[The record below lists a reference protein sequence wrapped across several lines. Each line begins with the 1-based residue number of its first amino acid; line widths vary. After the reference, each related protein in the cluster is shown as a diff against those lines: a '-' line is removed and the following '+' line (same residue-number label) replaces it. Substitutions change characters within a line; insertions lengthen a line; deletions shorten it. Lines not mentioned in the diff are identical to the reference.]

1 MAMSARPAYSTAVCD
16 CGSLPPDPLDGNRA
30 APATAAAGGTL
41 VGGAVVATTHVTCRV
56 VWRLTDPEVAVISAV
71 APTPGSVVSVALASP
86 PLVRTEG
93 VMEPV
98 EDENSTTVPLGTGW
112 PSPSTTLAMTCT
124 VLPQLMLAADRDR
137 LIW

>member
-1 MAMSARPAYSTAVCD
+1 M
-16 CGSLPPDPLDGNRA
+16 
-30 APATAAAGGTL
+30 
-41 VGGAVVATTHVTCRV
+41 TCRV

-98 EDENSTTVPLGTGW
+98 EDDNSTTVPLGTGW
-112 PSPSTTLAMTCT
+112 PSPSTTPAMTCT

-137 LIW
+137 LILVDEATRDHEDDVVRRGARVSPERRCWRRSWPASEE